1 MSLSSQRFSANQTLV
16 AAANNNPALRKGQR
30 GEGIRLIQQGLIE
43 LGYPMP
49 ISTRKYATPDGI
61 YGSEVK
67 KKVREFQAA
76 HGLGGDGIVGRNT
89 MHKLDALLRT
99 PALPLPPLPRGTKT
113 RLVHNV
119 PMVTQGPNPI
129 CWVACA
135 AMVMSFKQH
144 RSVTVGEINN
154 GFDPSNSSMTNPA
167 TSWAVFYNILQ
178 SLGFTSTGPR
188 ISPGVD
194 YLLDTI
200 QWHGPF
206 ILTHYTRTL
215 APAVAGVGTHAV
227 VITGLDMNADK
238 CFYNNPWGTRND
250 SVSISTI
257 LESMER
263 LWPQG
268 IRSVAYI
275 P

>member
-1 MSLSSQRFSANQTLV
+1 MSLSSQRFSTNQRLV
-16 AAANNNPALRKGQR
+16 SAAENNPALGKGER

-49 ISTRKYATPDGI
+49 ISTRKYASPDGI

-67 KKVREFQAA
+67 AKVRDFQSAN
-76 HGLGGDGIVGRNT
+76 GLGRDGTVGRNT

-99 PALPLPPLPRGTKT
+99 PAPLLPPLPRGTKT
-113 RLVHNV
+113 RIVHNV
-119 PMVTQGPNPI
+119 PMVAQGPNPI

-167 TSWAVFYNILQ
+167 TSWPVFYDILS
-178 SLGFTSTGPR
+178 SLGFTSKGPR
-188 ISPGVD
+188 MSPSED
-194 YLLDTI
+194 FLLDLV

-206 ILTHYTRTL
+206 ILTHYTSTL
-215 APAVAGVGTHAV
+215 APAITGVGTHAV
-227 VITGLDMNADK
+227 VVTGLDMNADK
-238 CFYNNPWGTRND
+238 CFYNSPWGTRND

-257 LESMER
+257 LGSMER
-263 LWPQG
+263 LWQLG
-268 IRSVAYI
+268 TRSVAYI